1 MTKIGGFG
9 LKSGGLMVLWGS
21 IFTPRWGVGG
31 SPVSTL
37 VQSRISWPGLDFWCF
52 LQIFRLFP
60 DFRFL
65 KNRFS
70 YSDFLSRS
78 VNELESFQTNFKN
91 QEVNSDSATILWHLR
106 SVEENLID
114 WRKQTKESRE
124 GEKKKKGEKREEGRK
139 KEGEKKERRRGLYV
153 IGRQEK
159 WLNTATDEGAQRL
172 RSERPV

>member
-78 VNELESFQTNFKN
+78 VIELESFQTNFKN

-124 GEKKKKGEKREEGRK
+124 GEKKKKGEIREEGRK
-139 KEGEKKERRRGLYV
+139 KRREKKKKDGGVCMLS
-153 IGRQEK
+153 
-159 WLNTATDEGAQRL
+159 GANK
-172 RSERPV
+172 SD